1 MQVRMIDVQD
11 DAEVAAWWEVAKTA
25 DAYGRDYPEFWS
37 LRAATIAFRAENNTM
52 RQLPMAAFDDDGR
65 VIGVNQVHMPL
76 RDNVHLAYVDPKV
89 LPEHRNRGV
98 GTALLDASLQVV
110 AEAGRSTALCEV
122 NLPLREESESPY
134 LSFAQRHG
142 FEVGI
147 LDIHRVLDLP
157 LASERLDE
165 LDAESAA
172 HRGDYQIVAWTDRVP
187 RERMEGFCHLQMAFN
202 GEAPAGEIDLE
213 NEVWDEKRVREAEQR
228 FAKQGR
234 HQNVV
239 AALRPDETMVGLT
252 EMMTIE
258 DNADLGWQS
267 GTLVLPADR
276 GHRLGMAMKVAN
288 VRLFQLRFP
297 DVTIIHSW
305 NAEENGPMVAINDA
319 LGFRPVERLAEMQRK
334 LD

>member
-11 DAEVAAWWEVAKTA
+11 DDEVAGWWKVAKTV
-25 DAYGRDYPEFWS
+25 DAYGRDYPAFWS

-76 RDNVHLAYVDPKV
+76 RDNVHMAYVDPMV
-89 LPEHRNRGV
+89 LPEHRNQGV
-98 GTALLDASLQVV
+98 GSALLEASLRVV

-122 NLPLREESESPY
+122 NLPLQEAPDSPD
-134 LSFAQRHG
+134 LGFAHRHG

-157 LASERLDE
+157 VSSERLDE
-165 LDAESAA
+165 LEAESAP
-172 HRGDYQIVAWTDRVP
+172 HHGGYQIVAWTDRVP
-187 RERMEGFCHLQMAFN
+187 EERMEGFCDLQMAFN
-202 GEAPAGEIDLE
+202 SEAPAGEIELE

-228 FAKQGR
+228 HAKQGR

-239 AALRPDETMVGLT
+239 AALRPDESMVGLT
-252 EMMTIE
+252 EMMTTE
-258 DNADLGWQS
+258 DNPDLGWQS
-267 GTLVLPADR
+267 GTLVLSSDR

-288 VRLFQLRFP
+288 LRLFQRRFP
-297 DVTIIHSW
+297 DVATIHSW

-319 LGFRPVERLAEMQRK
+319 LGFRAVERVVEMQRK
-334 LD
+334 LA